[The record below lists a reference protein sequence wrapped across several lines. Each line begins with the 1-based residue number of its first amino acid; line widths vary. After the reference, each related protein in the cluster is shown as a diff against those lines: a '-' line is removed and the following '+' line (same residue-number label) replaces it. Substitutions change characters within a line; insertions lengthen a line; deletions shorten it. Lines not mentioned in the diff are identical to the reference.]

1 MMGRIKTGLAAA
13 LLSAAAVAAWA
24 APKSFSTA
32 AAEASAPVPGAWSFS
47 VAAPE
52 PGNYRM
58 VVYAAAEKPL
68 AKGAE
73 VTVVREDGIR
83 KVRRVI
89 APGAKAGRVD
99 AVRVVFPENG
109 ERKAIRVESPDA
121 AVTRL
126 DFVPLS
132 SAPVPVEAL
141 DYRPPV
147 VPPAEHPRVLVNPA
161 MLPELRKNVKTG
173 ENLPVWEK
181 VLKTAK
187 TPYAFSP

>member
-1 MMGRIKTGLAAA
+1 
-13 LLSAAAVAAWA
+13 
-24 APKSFSTA
+24 
-32 AAEASAPVPGAWSFS
+32 
-47 VAAPE
+47 
-52 PGNYRM
+52 M

-73 VTVVREDGIR
+73 VTVVQEDGIR

-126 DFVPLS
+126 DFVPLP
-132 SAPVPVEAL
+132 SAPVPLEAF

-147 VPPAEHPRVLVNPA
+147 VPPAEHPRVLVNSA

-173 ENLPVWEK
+173 ENLPVWEN

-187 TPYAFSP
+187 TPYAFDPAPEHAAQLRRPLSRPDA